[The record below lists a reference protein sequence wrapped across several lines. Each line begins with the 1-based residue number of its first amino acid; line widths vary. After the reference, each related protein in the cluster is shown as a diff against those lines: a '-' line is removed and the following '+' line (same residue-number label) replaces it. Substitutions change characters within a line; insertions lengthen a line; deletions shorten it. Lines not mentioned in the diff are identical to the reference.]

1 MVQLFPPHFT
11 RLFPLHGILWVQFR
25 FGRSVFWQSRCTT
38 ISHSPHLTPWATSLA
53 PETKAR
59 TSSEQDEDICRLQT
73 HSLELLYRGIST
85 LEATTIHPIIYDKM
99 TLPKALLQVFW
110 PVQNT
115 RKDWTSGLPLE
126 ASIRQYYSF
135 GLSRFT
141 TQTIPPW
148 SYPSV
153 FIYARSLT
161 DLEAIAVVPD
171 QILDRRL
178 IKKGNHAIPQVLI
191 TWTGLS
197 KDVATWKD
205 YHVVKTRFPKA
216 PAWGQAASSV
226 RGDVTAHGW
235 WTNPGRTL
243 WPKAYST
250 IYIIL
255 SVWRVGPMWRSSE
268 NHKTV
273 TQVVLSI
280 EHYSYYWIQYHE
292 VEVPLL
298 VRPILTIH
306 PVSLMS
312 PAIVGGHGSYMCA
325 RSSSSLDSFSLSW
338 SRIEVWFGQW
348 L

>member
-1 MVQLFPPHFT
+1 MP
-11 RLFPLHGILWVQFR
+11 
-25 FGRSVFWQSRCTT
+25 
-38 ISHSPHLTPWATSLA
+38 
-53 PETKAR
+53 
-59 TSSEQDEDICRLQT
+59 D
-73 HSLELLYRGIST
+73 
-85 LEATTIHPIIYDKM
+85 
-99 TLPKALLQVFW
+99 
-110 PVQNT
+110 
-115 RKDWTSGLPLE
+115 
-126 ASIRQYYSF
+126 
-135 GLSRFT
+135 
-141 TQTIPPW
+141 
-148 SYPSV
+148 
-153 FIYARSLT
+153 LT

-250 IYIIL
+250 IYVIL

-268 NHKTV
+268 NHKTI
-273 TQVVLSI
+273 TQVVISI